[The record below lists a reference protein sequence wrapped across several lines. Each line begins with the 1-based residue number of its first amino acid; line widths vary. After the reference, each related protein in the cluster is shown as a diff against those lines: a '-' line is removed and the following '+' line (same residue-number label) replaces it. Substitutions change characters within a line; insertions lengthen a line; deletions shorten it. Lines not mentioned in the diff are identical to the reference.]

1 VPEKLDSAITKLFQI
16 RDELSFQ
23 NIRRELWPCLLIF
36 PISVVM
42 GNLRYYDHSIALAGF
57 RSSELTLF
65 VLGVGWL
72 ILTFTPKRLIMPFL
86 RLAAVVSLL
95 LLPFIIFM
103 PVGFGWFTLYMAF
116 KFFNGLCAACAFFMF
131 CFVLNNT
138 ERLFG
143 LALIQF
149 YYGFYYAAWSVFPAF
164 HVVSETWGAV
174 FVAAGFLVIVFLC
187 GKKQQEIKIDNDG
200 KGSGVPFVIGLHIVF
215 YMIVCMVN
223 YIEWG
228 ENSLSAFAFGLGTFI
243 SIGIVIIVQLFIGR
257 SALYLWLMFLVFSL
271 LGLGALLY
279 DTHVTLL
286 SGSFA
291 YGLGDGL
298 GYIVICY
305 MCAGA
310 VKRSKSLRMFRLYCL
325 MFFAEYFVI
334 SGLFSLCFS
343 YFEAPNKFLAFG
355 VVLVLVSI
363 SLLLMPFMQKRLFDA
378 DWTDGLYLRDM
389 EEYSLPFAQTEAI
402 NAQNHLDL
410 TPREEEIFTMLLS
423 GKAPKEIAYTLKV
436 SYYTV
441 NFHQKNLYRK
451 LGIQS
456 RAELFAQYL
465 PKIELHG
472 GKNNRSTDIIKLNEL
487 NKQLICEIEKLETLA
502 VTDELTK
509 INNKRSFLEY
519 MNLIW
524 EHCRHLRLQIN
535 AVMIDVDNFKKY
547 NDSLGHLEGDKAL
560 IAIAQCLKNQLKRET
575 DFVARFGGEEFV
587 CLLPFI
593 DKDDAFAFAAALVQ
607 SVENLKIPHP
617 KNEHSKYLTIS
628 AGIAH
633 IIPDE
638 NNSSAQLLDLAD
650 KALYAAKKSGRNRVV
665 VN

>member
-1 VPEKLDSAITKLFQI
+1 
-16 RDELSFQ
+16 
-23 NIRRELWPCLLIF
+23 
-36 PISVVM
+36 M

-57 RSSELTLF
+57 RSSELTFFL
-65 VLGVGWL
+65 LGLGWL
-72 ILTFTPKRLIMPFL
+72 IVTLTPKRLILPFL
-86 RLAAVVSLL
+86 RLATVVSAI
-95 LLPFIIFM
+95 LLPFLILM
-103 PVGFGWFTLYMAF
+103 PMGFWWFTLYMAF
-116 KFFNGLCAACAFFMF
+116 NFFNGLCAACAFFLF
-131 CFVLNNT
+131 CFVLNNI

-143 LALIQF
+143 MALIQF
-149 YYGFYYAAWSVFPAF
+149 YYGFYYAAWTIFPAI
-164 HVVSETWGAV
+164 HLANEKWGGVIVTAV
-174 FVAAGFLVIVFLC
+174 FLIVVFSC
-187 GKKQQEIKIDNDG
+187 GKKQPEIAADSDG

-215 YMIVCMVN
+215 YMIGCMVN

-228 ENSLSAFAFGLGTFI
+228 ENSLSALAFGLGTFI
-243 SIGIVIIVQLFIGR
+243 SVGLVIIVQLFIGR

-279 DTHVTLL
+279 DTPVTLI

-310 VKRSKSLRMFRLYCL
+310 IKRSKSLRMFRLYCL
-325 MFFAEYFVI
+325 MFFVECFVI
-334 SGLFSLCFS
+334 SGLFSF
-343 YFEAPNKFLAFG
+343 YFNYFDGPDKFLAFG
-355 VVLVLVSI
+355 IVLVLVSV
-363 SLLLMPFMQKRLFDA
+363 SFLLIPLMQKKLFDA

-389 EEYSLPFAQTEAI
+389 DKYSLPFARTEAI
-402 NAQNHLDL
+402 NTENHLDL
-410 TPREEEIFTMLLS
+410 TSREEEIFTMLLT
-423 GKAPKEIAYTLKV
+423 GRAPKEIAYTLKI
-436 SYYTV
+436 SPYTV

-456 RAELFAQYL
+456 RAELFARYL
-465 PKIELHG
+465 SKIELHG
-472 GKNNRSTDIIKLNEL
+472 DKNNRATDMIRLNEL
-487 NKQLICEIEKLETLA
+487 NKQLISEIEKLETLS

-524 EHCRHLRLQIN
+524 EHCQHLRLQLS

-560 IAIAQCLKNQLKRET
+560 IAIAQCIKNQLKRET
-575 DFVARFGGEEFV
+575 DFVARFGGEEFI

-593 DKDDAFAFAAALVQ
+593 DKNEALALATTIVQ
-607 SVENLKIPHP
+607 SVENMNIPHP

-628 AGIAH
+628 AGMAH
-633 IIPDE
+633 TVPND
-638 NNSSAQLLDLAD
+638 NDSSNQLLDLAD
-650 KALYAAKKSGRNRVV
+650 KALYAAKKTGKNKVV